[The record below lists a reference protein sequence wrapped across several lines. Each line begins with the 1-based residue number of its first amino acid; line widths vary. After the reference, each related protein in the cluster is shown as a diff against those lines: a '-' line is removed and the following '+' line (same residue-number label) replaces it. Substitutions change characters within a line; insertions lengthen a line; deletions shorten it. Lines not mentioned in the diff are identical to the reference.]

1 MTALSFS
8 SAGGS
13 QSRVPS
19 AVSVMP
25 YPLFLA
31 GRPPAV
37 HDDRRAVDERSLLRA
52 QESSDLGD
60 LFRFDQALDR
70 GLREHDL
77 LDHLV
82 LGYPVDPGLVR
93 YLLLHQRRLD

>member
-8 SAGGS
+8 SAEGS

-31 GRPPAV
+31 GRPPAI
-37 HDDRRAVDERSLLRA
+37 HDNRRAVYERSLLRA
-52 QESSDLGD
+52 QEHDEFGH

-70 GLREHDL
+70 GLCEHDL

-82 LGYPVDPGLVR
+82 LGDPVDLGLDGGWTAR
-93 YLLLHQRRLD
+93 